1 MDVVWSRNL
10 SDFAV
15 SEVLAV
21 LEKKRSIAYTTV
33 MTTLAR
39 LHDKGVLLRK
49 RQGKRYAYTP
59 RWSREQFLEGTAREV
74 LAGAVSRPR
83 ALALL
88 VEKVSEA
95 SESELDALQALIE
108 KRRKELGA

>member
-1 MDVVWSRNL
+1 MDVVWGRRLDQFSV
-10 SDFAV
+10 SDV
-15 SEVLAV
+15 RAV

-39 LHDKGVLLRK
+39 LHDKGVLRRE

-59 RWSREQFLEGTAREV
+59 RYTREQFLEGTAREV
-74 LAGAVSRPR
+74 LDGAVSRPR
-83 ALALL
+83 AMALL

-95 SESELDALQALIE
+95 NERELDAL
-108 KRRKELGA
+108 